1 MDKAQINWLRQ
12 EAIQDGSIP
21 NKLGFKVSCPGWLI
35 RYGPRYPG
43 LKHFFLKSSKDDNE

>member
-21 NKLGFKVSCPGWLI
+21 NKLGF
-35 RYGPRYPG
+35 RADGPLLDQNFWSVADSNFESRNFY
-43 LKHFFLKSSKDDNE
+43 FETTRR

>member
-21 NKLGFKVSCPGWLI
+21 NKLGFRVSFPWQLVAI
-35 RYGPRYPG
+35 A
-43 LKHFFLKSSKDDNE
+43 

>member
-21 NKLGFKVSCPGWLI
+21 NKQGFKFSRLSLQQW
-35 RYGPRYPG
+35 
-43 LKHFFLKSSKDDNE
+43 